1 MFVRDPAH
9 DSRRCRYTD
18 DVKETLIPY
27 LEQYDHL
34 GELILSIEWVVR
46 RNPEDEETQAIGEDD
61 PNMLYISR
69 VPRPELDLPIPKITF
84 LYEYDDEEVIF
95 WAVKIEDV

>member
-1 MFVRDPAH
+1 MFVRDPK
-9 DSRRCRYTD
+9 RTVRYTD

-46 RNPEDEETQAIGEDD
+46 RNPEDEETEAIGEDD
-61 PNMLYISR
+61 PNMRYISR

-84 LYEYDDEEVIF
+84 LYEYDEEEVVF
-95 WAVKIEDV
+95 WAVEIEDV